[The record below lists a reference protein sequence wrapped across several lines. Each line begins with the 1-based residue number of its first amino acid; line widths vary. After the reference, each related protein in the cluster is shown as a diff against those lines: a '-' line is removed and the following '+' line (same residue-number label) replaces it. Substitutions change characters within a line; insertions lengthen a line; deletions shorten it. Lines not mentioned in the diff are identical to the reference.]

1 MTMCRCLKRK
11 YYEKGIGLTGAC
23 CSSSDLSLYQRKS
36 VEKATQQNQ
45 LDTWSFSVGSKQY
58 NGTVDTSY
66 VEDFVV
72 FRFINVEGFTPVNNA
87 QLFVSFGGNNLE
99 VGEYVFPFANFAYA
113 ENGEFV
119 FETNS
124 TTTDFRMV
132 ITELTTER
140 AVGTFSGT
148 VVESATG
155 NPIVVS
161 NGRFA
166 ARR

>member
-1 MTMCRCLKRK
+1 MK
-11 YYEKGIGLTGAC
+11 KGLALLALVVAVLISAC
-23 CSSSDLSLYQRKS
+23 TKEKS

-66 VEDFVV
+66 VEDFAV

>member
-1 MTMCRCLKRK
+1 MK
-11 YYEKGIGLTGAC
+11 KGLALLALVIAVLISAC
-23 CSSSDLSLYQRKS
+23 SKETS

-45 LDTWSFSVGSKQY
+45 LNTWSFSVGSTQY
-58 NGTVDTSY
+58 SGTIDTSF
-66 VEDFVV
+66 VEDFSV
-72 FRFINVEGFTPVNNA
+72 FQFVNVEGFTPVNNG
-87 QLFVSFGGNNLE
+87 QWFVSFGGTSLQ

-119 FETNS
+119 FETNP

-132 ITELTTER
+132 ITELTADR

-155 NPIVVS
+155 NPIVIS

-166 ARR
+166 TTR

>member
-1 MTMCRCLKRK
+1 MK
-11 YYEKGIGLTGAC
+11 KGLALLALVVAVLISAC
-23 CSSSDLSLYQRKS
+23 TKEKS

-66 VEDFVV
+66 VEDFAV
-72 FRFINVEGFTPVNNA
+72 FQFINVEGFTPVNNA

-132 ITELTTER
+132 ITELTAER